1 MKHPISKIAILAA
14 TVGLATASY
23 AASTGDSGR
32 GAGHAGSD
40 RTLAA
45 KTDGYGSTSSGSTS
59 LSGPNGAASRSQ
71 GRGHWGYE
79 GNTGPEHWGAL
90 SADYHMCRDG
100 QAQSP
105 IDIDAADGNATGE
118 IEFDY
123 HLTPMKVLHNG
134 HTVQVNYAPGSGVT
148 IKGKR
153 YELLQFHFHT
163 PGEHAVG
170 GERALMEVHFVHKSA
185 DGQLAVIAAMMKAG
199 EENLALREIWHGM
212 PQRRAAEKESA
223 NITINARDL
232 LPSNRTYYRY
242 IGSLTTPPCSEG
254 VNWLVL
260 QEPITVS
267 AQQAERFAKAVRGN
281 NARPLQA
288 VNNRL
293 LLAPA
298 DVN

>member
-1 MKHPISKIAILAA
+1 MKHSISLIAFFSAS
-14 TVGLATASY
+14 VGLMAAAHAASAGLGADADVGQGPTLAVKSTDADG
-23 AASTGDSGR
+23 AASTDPLSVIGTSR
-32 GAGHAGSD
+32 
-40 RTLAA
+40 A
-45 KTDGYGSTSSGSTS
+45 KAKSNWS
-59 LSGPNGAASRSQ
+59 
-71 GRGHWGYE
+71 YE
-79 GNTGPEHWGAL
+79 GKAGPEHWGEL
-90 SADYHMCRDG
+90 SSDYHMCKDG

-105 IDIDAADGNATGE
+105 IDIDAADGTATAP
-118 IEFDY
+118 ITFDY

-134 HTVQVNYAPGSGVT
+134 HTVQVNYAPGSSITV
-148 IKGKR
+148 KGKR

-163 PGEHAVG
+163 PSEHAVG
-170 GERALMEVHFVHKSA
+170 GEHVLMEVHFVHRSA
-185 DGQLAVIAAMMKAG
+185 DGQLAVVAAMMNAG

-212 PQRRAAEKESA
+212 PQRRAAERESA

-232 LPSNRTYYRY
+232 LPRDRTYYRY

-254 VNWLVL
+254 VNWLIL

-267 AQQAERFAKAVRGN
+267 TEQAERFAKAVQGN

-298 DVN
+298 SAN

>member
-1 MKHPISKIAILAA
+1 MKVSISTIAFFAA
-14 TVGLATASY
+14 SFGLLSAGY
-23 AASTGDSGR
+23 AASSGL
-32 GAGHAGSD
+32 GAGTNVGQTPAKP
-40 RTLAA
+40 TLAA
-45 KTDGYGSTSSGSTS
+45 KSAEADRVAPLDTLSTV
-59 LSGPNGAASRSQ
+59 NRSRAKNT
-71 GRGHWGYE
+71 WGYE
-79 GNTGPEHWGAL
+79 GKTGPEHWGEL
-90 SADYHMCRDG
+90 SSDYHMCKDG

-134 HTVQVNYAPGSGVT
+134 HTVQVNYAPGSSITV
-148 IKGKR
+148 KGKR

-163 PGEHAVG
+163 PSEHAIG
-170 GERALMEVHFVHKSA
+170 GERTLMEVQFVHKSA
-185 DGQLAVIAAMMKAG
+185 DGQLAVVAAMMKAG

-212 PQRRAAEKESA
+212 PQRRVAEKESA

-232 LPSNRTYYRY
+232 LPRSRTYYRY

-298 DVN
+298 NVN